1 MLRLPLARRALMGAT
16 ACSLVALP
24 VLLLPSVAWA
34 ESPNPSACSGLYRGD
49 PPGSLAITTVPGSGT
64 VLHPGDTV
72 EVTATW
78 DTADWPTPVLH
89 KVLDCLLVNG
99 EVDYGLST
107 QEKPTDNDGLYRY
120 TFTVPGRAVGRV
132 CDRVRL
138 SGRLVEGG
146 DLAVQKSNT
155 LCFSVTAAG
164 SVGTTVKPAEI
175 TTQAA
180 TPGEEGTPAPLQ
192 PTTPAPES
200 PAPESPGP
208 ESPAG
213 EVAAP
218 DLVLSSTGIPMLPRT
233 GTDALPLAR
242 LGALLVLLGAASLTT
257 ARTAL
262 SRP

>member
-16 ACSLVALP
+16 ACSLVLLP
-24 VLLLPSVAWA
+24 VLLLPSAA
-34 ESPNPSACSGLYRGD
+34 RADSPNSSACKGLYHGN
-49 PPGSLAITTVPGSGT
+49 PPGSLVMTTNPPSGT
-64 VLHPGDTV
+64 VLHPGDAV

-78 DTADWPTPVLH
+78 DTADWPGPRLH

-99 EVDYGLST
+99 EVDYELSS
-107 QEKPTDNDGLYRY
+107 QEKPTDNDGLYHY
-120 TFTVPGRAVGRV
+120 TFTVPGRAVGGRI

-138 SGRLVEGG
+138 SGRLVADG

-155 LCFSVTAAG
+155 ICFSVAAAG
-164 SVGTTVKPAEI
+164 GTGTVAKPAEV

-180 TPGEEGTPAPLQ
+180 TPAEDGIPTPLQ
-192 PTTPAPES
+192 PAAAAPES
-200 PAPESPGP
+200 PVE
-208 ESPAG
+208 

-218 DLVLSSTGIPMLPRT
+218 ALELSSVVVPILPRT

-242 LGALLVLLGAASLTT
+242 LGALLVVLGAMALT

>member
-1 MLRLPLARRALMGAT
+1 MGAA

-24 VLLLPSVAWA
+24 VLLLPSAAWA
-34 ESPNPSACSGLYRGD
+34 QSPSPSACSGLYHGD
-49 PPGSLAITTVPGSGT
+49 PPGSLAITTVPASDT

-78 DTADWPTPVLH
+78 DTTDWPTPVLH
-89 KVLDCLLVNG
+89 KILDCLQVNG

-155 LCFSVTAAG
+155 LCFSVAAAG
-164 SVGTTVKPAEI
+164 GVGPTVKPAEI
-175 TTQAA
+175 TNQAA
-180 TPGEEGTPAPLQ
+180 TPGEEGSPAPLQ
-192 PTTPAPES
+192 PTPPVPES
-200 PAPESPGP
+200 P
-208 ESPAG
+208 PA
-213 EVAAP
+213 EVTATP
-218 DLVLSSTGIPMLPRT
+218 DLVLSSVAMPVLPRT
-233 GTDALPLAR
+233 GTDPLPLAR
-242 LGALLVLLGAASLTT
+242 LGALLCALGVT
-257 ARTAL
+257 ALSARAAL

>member
-1 MLRLPLARRALMGAT
+1 MLRLPLARRALMGAA

-24 VLLLPSVAWA
+24 VLLLPSAAWA
-34 ESPNPSACSGLYRGD
+34 ESPSPSTCNGLYHGD
-49 PPGSLAITTVPGSGT
+49 PPGSLAITTVPGTDT

-99 EVDYGLST
+99 DVDYGLST
-107 QEKPTDNDGLYRY
+107 QEKPTDNDGLYHY

-155 LCFSVTAAG
+155 LCFSVAAAG
-164 SVGTTVKPAEI
+164 GVGTSVRPAEI
-175 TTQAA
+175 TSQAA
-180 TPGEEGTPAPLQ
+180 TPGEEGTPAPMQ
-192 PTTPAPES
+192 PTPPV
-200 PAPESPGP
+200 P

-213 EVAAP
+213 VTAAP
-218 DLVLSSTGIPMLPRT
+218 DLALSAVAIPMLPRT
-233 GTDALPLAR
+233 GTDSLPLAR
-242 LGALLVLLGAASLTT
+242 LGALLVVLGMT
-257 ARTAL
+257 AFSGRAAL

>member
-1 MLRLPLARRALMGAT
+1 MLRLPLARRALIGAA

-34 ESPNPSACSGLYRGD
+34 EAPNPSACSGLYRGD
-49 PPGSLAITTVPGSGT
+49 PPGSLAISTNPPSGT

-78 DTADWPTPVLH
+78 DTADWPGPVLH

-99 EVDYGLST
+99 EVDYELST

-138 SGRLVEGG
+138 SGRLVEAG

-155 LCFSVTAAG
+155 ICFSVAG
-164 SVGTTVKPAEI
+164 AGGPGTTVKPAEV
-175 TTQAA
+175 TTQAV
-180 TPGEEGTPAPLQ
+180 TPVEEGIPAPLQ
-192 PTTPAPES
+192 PAAPAPETS
-200 PAPESPGP
+200 VPEAPVE
-208 ESPAG
+208 

-218 DLVLSSTGIPMLPRT
+218 APALSSVAVPTLPRT
-233 GTDALPLAR
+233 GTDPLPLVR
-242 LGALLVLLGAASLTT
+242 LGAILVLLGGTAFT
-257 ARTAL
+257 ARAAM

>member
-1 MLRLPLARRALMGAT
+1 MLRLPLARRALMGAA
-16 ACSLVALP
+16 ACSFVALP
-24 VLLLPSVAWA
+24 VLLLPSAAWA
-34 ESPNPSACSGLYRGD
+34 ESPNPSACSGLYHGD
-49 PPGSLAITTVPGSGT
+49 PPGSLAITTVPGRDT
-64 VLHPGDTV
+64 VLRPGDTV

-138 SGRLVEGG
+138 SGRLVEDG

-155 LCFSVTAAG
+155 LCFSVAG
-164 SVGTTVKPAEI
+164 SGGVGTTVKPAEI

-180 TPGEEGTPAPLQ
+180 TPGEEGSPAPLQ
-192 PTTPAPES
+192 PTPS
-200 PAPESPGP
+200 PAPESRA
-208 ESPAG
+208 EA
-213 EVAAP
+213 VAAP
-218 DLVLSSTGIPMLPRT
+218 DLVLSSVGIPMLPRT

-242 LGALLVLLGAASLTT
+242 LGALLVVAGAAALTT

>member
-1 MLRLPLARRALMGAT
+1 MLRLPLARRALMGAA

-24 VLLLPSVAWA
+24 VLLLPSAAWA
-34 ESPNPSACSGLYRGD
+34 ESPNPSACNGLYHGD
-49 PPGSLAITTVPGSGT
+49 PPGSLAITTVPGTDT

-99 EVDYGLST
+99 DVDYGLST
-107 QEKPTDNDGLYRY
+107 QEKPTDNDGLYHY

-155 LCFSVTAAG
+155 LCFSVAAAG
-164 SVGTTVKPAEI
+164 GVGRSVRPAEI
-175 TTQAA
+175 TSPAA
-180 TPGEEGTPAPLQ
+180 TPGEEGTPAPVQ
-192 PTTPAPES
+192 PTPPV
-200 PAPESPGP
+200 P

-213 EVAAP
+213 VTAAP
-218 DLVLSSTGIPMLPRT
+218 DLALSAVAIPMLPRT
-233 GTDALPLAR
+233 GTDSLPLAR
-242 LGALLVLLGAASLTT
+242 LGALLVVLGMT
-257 ARTAL
+257 AFSGRAAL

>member
-1 MLRLPLARRALMGAT
+1 MGAA

-24 VLLLPSVAWA
+24 VLLLPSAASA
-34 ESPNPSACSGLYRGD
+34 ESPNPSACSGLYHGD
-49 PPGSLAITTVPGSGT
+49 PPGSLAITTVPGTDT

-72 EVTATW
+72 EVTAAWNTS
-78 DTADWPTPVLH
+78 DWPTPVLH

-99 EVDYGLST
+99 EIDYGLST

-120 TFTVPGRAVGRV
+120 TFTVPGRAVGSRV

-164 SVGTTVKPAEI
+164 GTGTTVKPVEI
-175 TTQAA
+175 TNQAA
-180 TPGEEGTPAPLQ
+180 SPGDEGTPAPLQ
-192 PTTPAPES
+192 PAPPAPES
-200 PAPESPGP
+200 PATD
-208 ESPAG
+208 SPA
-213 EVAAP
+213 EEAAGP
-218 DLVLSSTGIPMLPRT
+218 DLVLSSTAIPMLPRT
-233 GTDALPLAR
+233 GTDPLPLAR
-242 LGALLVLLGAASLTT
+242 LGALLLVLGATALT

>member
-1 MLRLPLARRALMGAT
+1 MLRLPVARRALMGAA

-24 VLLLPSVAWA
+24 VLLLPSAAWA
-34 ESPNPSACSGLYRGD
+34 ESPNPSACSGLYHGD
-49 PPGSLAITTVPGSGT
+49 PPGSLAITTVPASDT

-78 DTADWPTPVLH
+78 DTSDWPTPVLH
-89 KVLDCLLVNG
+89 KILDCLQVNG

-120 TFTVPGRAVGRV
+120 TFTVPGRAVGGI

-155 LCFSVTAAG
+155 LCFSVAAAG
-164 SVGTTVKPAEI
+164 GVGPTVKPAEI
-175 TTQAA
+175 TNQAA
-180 TPGEEGTPAPLQ
+180 APGEEGSPAPLQ
-192 PTTPAPES
+192 PTPPAPES
-200 PAPESPGP
+200 P
-208 ESPAG
+208 PA
-213 EVAAP
+213 EVTATP
-218 DLVLSSTGIPMLPRT
+218 DLVLSSVAMPVLPRT
-233 GTDALPLAR
+233 GTDPLPLAR
-242 LGALLVLLGAASLTT
+242 LGALLCALGVAALT
-257 ARTAL
+257 ARARL